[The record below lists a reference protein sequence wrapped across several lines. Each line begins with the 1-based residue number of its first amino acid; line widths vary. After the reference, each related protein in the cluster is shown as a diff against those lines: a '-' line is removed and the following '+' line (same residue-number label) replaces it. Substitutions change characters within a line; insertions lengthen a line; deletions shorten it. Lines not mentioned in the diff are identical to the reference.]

1 MKFSVITLGC
11 KVNQYESQ
19 VMLDAMLRSGFD
31 YEPNYILGDIVI
43 VNSCTVTAVSDNKAL
58 KLLRRIKRENPTA
71 ITVLTGCMPQAF
83 PNKLKNFESA
93 DIIMGNKCRND
104 LLPLLEEYI
113 KNGKQIIKIDP
124 HSDDTK
130 FEKMQVT
137 SFNERTR
144 AFIKIEDG
152 CNRYCSY
159 CIIPYARGPVRSKP
173 LDDLKAE
180 LQVLSE
186 KGYKE
191 VVLVGINLS
200 AYGSDIGGMNLADAV
215 EAACETN
222 GVMRVRLGSI
232 EPERIDEEMIKRLS
246 RQPKLCPQFHLSL
259 QSGCDQTLKRMHRHY
274 NTDEYMTIVN
284 NLRRHFDNCAI
295 TTDVMVGFP
304 GETNEEFEQSLEF
317 VKKVGFARVHTFA
330 YSRRPGTVADK
341 SDNQVSKSDKD
352 KRSKVMISET
362 QSMHQSFLNTQV
374 GRTEQV
380 LFEKKRTDGLF
391 EGYTKNYTQV
401 YIKTDDDISNRLIN
415 VSLTE
420 QMGEGCFGIQEI
432 E

>member
-83 PNKLKNFESA
+83 PNKLKNFGSA

-104 LLPLLEEYI
+104 LLPLLEKYI

-159 CIIPYARGPVRSKP
+159 CIIPYARGPVRSKS

-180 LQVLSE
+180 LQVLSG

-200 AYGSDIGGMNLADAV
+200 AYGSDIGGVNLADAV

-222 GVMRVRLGSI
+222 GIMRVRLGSI
-232 EPERIDEEMIKRLS
+232 EPERMDEEMIRRLS

-295 TTDVMVGFP
+295 TTDVMVGFA

-317 VKKVGFARVHTFA
+317 VRKVGFARVHTFA

-341 SDNQVSKSDKD
+341 FDNQVSKSDKD

-362 QSMHQSFLNTQV
+362 QRMHQNFLNTQI

-415 VSLTE
+415 VKLTE
-420 QMGEGCFGIQEI
+420 QMGEGCFGVQEI